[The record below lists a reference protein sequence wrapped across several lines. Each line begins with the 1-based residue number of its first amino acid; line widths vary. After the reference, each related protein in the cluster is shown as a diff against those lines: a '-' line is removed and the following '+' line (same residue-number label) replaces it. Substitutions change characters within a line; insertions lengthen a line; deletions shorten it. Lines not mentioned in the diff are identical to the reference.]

1 MSAEMKQDFLFD
13 TENEDDCEHYE
24 ITELRA
30 IEEVEDEDRETNA
43 DIWSQSAEQESISE
57 FTEKIYNQIAY
68 SLLENRKD
76 ETKKSIESQIKLFI
90 RNRATEEIK
99 GGKSTQK
106 SSIRRINGSIGSQ

>member
-1 MSAEMKQDFLFD
+1 MKQDFLFD
-13 TENEDDCEHYE
+13 TDNEDEIEHQA
-24 ITELRA
+24 IPELRA

-43 DIWSQSAEQESISE
+43 DIWSQSAEQESLSE

-90 RNRATEEIK
+90 RNRATGEIK
-99 GGKSTQK
+99 GEKSTQK
-106 SSIRRINGSIGSQ
+106 SSSTHIIDSIGS

>member
-1 MSAEMKQDFLFD
+1 MKQDFLFD

-43 DIWSQSAEQESISE
+43 DICSQSAEQESISE

-76 ETKKSIESQIKLFI
+76 ETKRSIENQIAQFI
-90 RNRATEEIK
+90 RNRAPEEIK
-99 GGKSTQK
+99 GQKSTQK
-106 SSIRRINGSIGSQ
+106 SVNRCIQDSIGSQ